1 MIIVV
6 SLYAVAMSKPTPTN
20 TEMELK
26 SEDVKSLFNT
36 QSAIGIPET
45 ASTVPTTEKIQDNAE
60 ATPGPESG
68 GKIMKPESSK
78 QLKSVENVD
87 GMDGAENSIV
97 FRPFFRSKSSALPAK
112 TNYGN

>member
-1 MIIVV
+1 MV
-6 SLYAVAMSKPTPTN
+6 MSKPTSTN

-26 SEDVKSLFNT
+26 SEDVKSLLNT
-36 QSAIGIPET
+36 QSAIGVPE
-45 ASTVPTTEKIQDNAE
+45 AVSITVPTTEKIQDNVE
-60 ATPGPESG
+60 ATLTPESD
-68 GKIMKPESSK
+68 GKIMKPENSK
-78 QLKSVENVD
+78 QFKSVENVD

>member
-6 SLYAVAMSKPTPTN
+6 SLYAMVVSKPTSTN

-26 SEDVKSLFNT
+26 SEDVKSLLNT
-36 QSAIGIPET
+36 ESAIGVPEV
-45 ASTVPTTEKIQDNAE
+45 ASIVPTTEKIQDNVE
-60 ATPGPESG
+60 AALTPESG

-78 QLKSVENVD
+78 QFKSVENVD